1 LKLQWSATCTIGPHK
16 FKRGNML
23 RFEMEKERRTKSRFP
38 LRMNVRYQSLGTDR
52 PIAGV
57 GQTVNVSSSGVLVTC
72 NSTIHEGTRVRVVF
86 EWPSLLN
93 GTIPLQLLTTGIVV
107 RRQDS
112 GLAIAFD
119 AYQFRTAGRRANV
132 TTMPDV
138 RVSQRYGGA
147 DVKNLQIAAKS
158 WP

>member
-1 LKLQWSATCTIGPHK
+1 
-16 FKRGNML
+16 ML
-23 RFEMEKERRTKSRFP
+23 RFEMEKERRSKSRFP

-52 PIAGV
+52 PFAGV

-72 NSTIHEGTRVRVVF
+72 NSTIHEGARVRVVF

-93 GTIPLQLLTTGIVV
+93 GTTPLQLLTTGTVV
-107 RRQDS
+107 RRQES
-112 GLAIAFD
+112 GLAIAFE

-132 TTMPDV
+132 AIMPDV
-138 RVSQRYGGA
+138 RVSSRYSSA
-147 DVKNLQIAAKS
+147 DVTNIQISAKS